1 MDDICTIPPNSDI
14 SGIGVRVAIY
24 AQNILCFL
32 PVIVHLWD
40 GEVSADEMKGVK
52 DQSIGMLAIAFAI
65 LISTIV
71 EALTQSTVT
80 GQAIDR
86 FHAAIILDLSWMNNT
101 STWIWFLLY
110 AHHRTR
116 SKQEPIEATWNA
128 WWNKGLYSPLRRIF
142 DETRSRQGAW
152 DRIRAFIL
160 SLFHLIA
167 DAAVLS
173 IGSVHLSLMSAVGI
187 WLWHDPSKFSPGSLP
202 PGCDSTLSLTIFGSA
217 VPFVSLALRIFSL
230 IIYGLFLIPGLN
242 LIPPFVFFLSIHI
255 SYNWSRRTH
264 KRFWSWWQKAYNNIT
279 GAFYR
284 ANHPITEEMTK
295 PRTTDSNTNSSFQHP
310 ATTSAYPGALNIGLA
325 ALVVVNMLFIID
337 IEKTLQKVGTESG
350 EDEWGFGQ
358 VLALLLLVLPLR
370 DAWNAFNDIRH
381 NLIGAQ
387 KQLEELFI
395 QRAKAKLDTLAL
407 QKLEDKGAILDGNR
421 LLSTPERGCKTL
433 LQVSAYYGKLDML
446 QFLWGKTEK
455 HSIDITVLLQVACS
469 AGQIDTVKWL
479 LQDIDRGSEWRE
491 TALQTACSAGQIDIV
506 KWLLLQAN
514 ADPNVIGGD
523 YGTALCAATANCH
536 LEVVNL
542 LLTNRAKVD
551 LQGDQFG
558 APLHVAVFLESGG
571 MYRDIIVK
579 LLEKGNSADPECE
592 CLRADLQS
600 KWAIIGPVF
609 VSITWGFDCMAGG
622 FSGVIFF

>member
-1 MDDICTIPPNSDI
+1 MDNICTVPPNSDI

-128 WWNKGLYSPLRRIF
+128 WWDKGLYSPLRRIF
-142 DETRSRQGAW
+142 DETRSRQGAL

-167 DAAVLS
+167 DAPVLS
-173 IGSVHLSLMSAVGI
+173 IGSVHLSLMAAVGI

-217 VPFVSLALRIFSL
+217 VSFVSPALRIFSL

-264 KRFWSWWQKAYNNIT
+264 KGFWSWWQKAYNNIR
-279 GAFYR
+279 GVFFPAYKR
-284 ANHPITEEMTK
+284 IAEDIEMVN
-295 PRTTDSNTNSSFQHP
+295 PRTTDANTNPSFQHP
-310 ATTSAYPGALNIGLA
+310 TTIPTYTGALNAGLT
-325 ALVVVNMLFIID
+325 ALVVVNILFIID
-337 IEKTLQKVGTESG
+337 IEKTLQNVLTESG

-370 DAWNAFNDIRH
+370 DTWNAFNDIRH

-387 KQLEELFI
+387 KQLQELFI
-395 QRAKAKLDTLAL
+395 QSAKAKLDTLAL
-407 QKLEDKGAILDGNR
+407 QKLIEKGAMLQNP
-421 LLSTPERGCKTL
+421 LMTPEHGCNTL
-433 LQVSAYYGKLDML
+433 FQVSAYYGKVD
-446 QFLWGKTEK
+446 
-455 HSIDITVLLQVACS
+455 LLQYLLANDIPVDSGALQIACSAGQIDAVKWLLLQANSDPNVTETALQIACS
-469 AGQIDTVKWL
+469 AGQIDT
-479 LQDIDRGSEWRE
+479 
-491 TALQTACSAGQIDIV
+491 V

-542 LLTNRAKVD
+542 LLTNGAKVD
-551 LQGDQFG
+551 TQGDQFG
-558 APLHVAVFLESGG
+558 APLHVAVLLESGG
-571 MYRDIIVK
+571 MYMDIIGK
-579 LLEKGNSADPECE
+579 LLEKGRSADPESRKLLRSHLLE
-592 CLRADLQS
+592 PQCLDTQPL
-600 KWAIIGPVF
+600 
-609 VSITWGFDCMAGG
+609 MAA
-622 FSGVIFF
+622 FHKLWFKHQLL

>member
-1 MDDICTIPPNSDI
+1 MDNICTVPPNSDI

-142 DETRSRQGAW
+142 DETRSRQGAL

-167 DAAVLS
+167 DAPVLS
-173 IGSVHLSLMSAVGI
+173 IGSVHLSLMAAVGI

-217 VPFVSLALRIFSL
+217 VSFVSLALRIFSL

-264 KRFWSWWQKAYNNIT
+264 KGFWSWWQKAYNNIR
-279 GAFYR
+279 GVFFPAYKR
-284 ANHPITEEMTK
+284 IAKDIEMVN
-295 PRTTDSNTNSSFQHP
+295 PRTIDSNTNSSFQHP
-310 ATTSAYPGALNIGLA
+310 TTIPTYTGALNAGLTA
-325 ALVVVNMLFIID
+325 LLVVNIIFIID
-337 IEKTLQKVGTESG
+337 IEKTLQNVLTESG

-370 DAWNAFNDIRH
+370 DTWNAFNDIQT
-381 NLIGAQ
+381 NLLGGQ
-387 KQLEELFI
+387 EQFNRLFL
-395 QRAKAKLDTLAL
+395 QSSRAKLDLAAL
-407 QKLEDKGAILDGNR
+407 QKLMVEKGAKTGGDTLGIVENGC
-421 LLSTPERGCKTL
+421 STHF
-433 LQVSAYYGKLDML
+433 QIAAYCGKLDLL
-446 QFLWGKTEK
+446 QFLRKMDVA
-455 HSIDITVLLQVACS
+455 IDPHALQAACS
-469 AGQIDTVKWL
+469 SGQIETVKWL
-479 LQDIDRGSEWRE
+479 LE
-491 TALQTACSAGQIDIV
+491 
-506 KWLLLQAN
+506 AN
-514 ADPNVIGGD
+514 ADPNIIGGD

-536 LEVVNL
+536 LDLVTL
-542 LLTNRAKVD
+542 LLGKNAEVD

-558 APLHVAVFLESGG
+558 APLHVAVLLESGG
-571 MYRDIIVK
+571 MYMDIIGK
-579 LLEKGNSADPECE
+579 LLEKGRSADPECE
-592 CLRADLQS
+592 YLWADLES
-600 KWAIIGPVF
+600 KWAIIGPIF
-609 VSITWGFDCMAGG
+609 VSITWRFDCVRGRS
-622 FSGVIFF
+622 SGVIFLNRNVLTLNP